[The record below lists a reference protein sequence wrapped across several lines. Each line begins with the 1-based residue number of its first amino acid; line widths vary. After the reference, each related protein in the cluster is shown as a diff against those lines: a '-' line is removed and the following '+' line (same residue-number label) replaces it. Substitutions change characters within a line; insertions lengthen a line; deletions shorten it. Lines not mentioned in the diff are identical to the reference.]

1 MLIKYSQDNLTSG
14 LFCRTLELIKKM
26 SRLVITLVVLS
37 IANLKW
43 IDARRTSKPIISIII
58 DNNSDN
64 NYSTELISAPI
75 LKWGRRKV
83 FTSTAAFRLPDLCR
97 E

>member
-1 MLIKYSQDNLTSG
+1 
-14 LFCRTLELIKKM
+14 M
-26 SRLVITLVVLS
+26 SRLVITLVVVLS

-43 IDARRTSKPIISIII
+43 IDAWKTIKPDS
-58 DNNSDN
+58 NN

-83 FTSTAAFRLPDLCR
+83 FTSTAAFRFQIF
-97 E
+97 EGSEFNSF